1 MDSLES
7 KLDRLTP
14 GQRREVDD
22 FVDFLLQ
29 QSGGSPGSKVP
40 LPQSPPQMNVAPPPL
55 VIQEPLLP
63 PEAPS
68 RNDHDIILAAGSPA
82 PTPFQKGTPSPIQ
95 EIADSGDD
103 FITHD
108 YMDYGKFDQEFKQSS
123 PAIEAVKNVKKK
135 LSQKIKED
143 KTHKLLD
150 WID

>member
-7 KLDRLTP
+7 KLDRLTT

-29 QSGGSPGSKVP
+29 QSGGGSSPKVP
-40 LPQSPPQMNVAPPPL
+40 LFQSSPQMNVAPPPL

-123 PAIEAVKNVKKK
+123 PAIEAVKNVKEK
-135 LSQKIKED
+135 LSQKSKED